1 MYICT
6 WLQAVARIFRYGQKR
21 ETFIYRL
28 LWDKT
33 MEHKIYRRNLDKE
46 GLARQVVDSKNL
58 RGEPLPCRRPLLIMQ
73 SAVQWQFKMGIA
85 GL

>member
-1 MYICT
+1 M
-6 WLQAVARIFRYGQKR
+6 ARIFRYGQKR
-21 ETFIYRL
+21 ESFIYRL

-58 RGEPLPCRRPLLIMQ
+58 RGEPPLRRRRRLVTP
-73 SAVQWQFKMGIA
+73 SAVQWQLRACIA
-85 GL
+85 GT